1 MSSPTTNL
9 ISDAADS
16 FEQRLA
22 SASAAMGLG
31 DHAACAETAERL
43 YMDAQASGDAAMV
56 AEAALLLAKDYS
68 NAQDLTRCMHWA
80 ELSLQ
85 AAQACQAPHLQ
96 AVAWVVMS
104 STHASLEQ
112 PVKAVAGIQQAL
124 ALLNHRM
131 TAQAQRSVF
140 TGIGISYNALG
151 MPLQALSMF
160 QKSSAVSQDAGDP
173 SLRARVRGNVVF
185 AMLASY
191 DLLETLDAPRAER
204 LLRDAQC
211 ECDLLKVDARLA
223 GHSHAWAWYCQAAG
237 MVSYRLGDFAQARSL
252 FEAALQAEALLPAAL
267 QRGLLVR
274 LGQVLLAQG
283 DPEQALICAQQ
294 ASALR
299 TSEDNTLGLAEDL
312 LQASELAELMGD
324 PSGALALYRRYHAR
338 VVRNEHAAFD
348 ARVADLSATVAA
360 QSMRLE
366 ISDLQARNAGL
377 SSTFQQLN
385 DLALTDALTA
395 ASNRRGL
402 EQAFTRLRA
411 NGQTVVLAMMDL
423 DHFKE
428 VNDRF
433 SHGVGDQVLREAGRL
448 MAESLRDRDKLG
460 RYGGEEF
467 TAFVV
472 DTALP
477 DALVIAERLRERVQV
492 FDWFDIADG
501 LAVTISIGVV
511 RVRSHESFAQAVA
524 RADVLLYAAKA
535 QGRNRVLAEGVD
547 GVEGLEGLPTDGV

>member
-1 MSSPTTNL
+1 MSSPVATLT
-9 ISDAADS
+9 SDLPES
-16 FEQRLA
+16 FERRL
-22 SASAAMGLG
+22 SYASAAMALG
-31 DHAACAETAERL
+31 DHATCAQTAQGL
-43 YMDAQASGDAAMV
+43 YADAQAAGDVGMA
-56 AEAALLLAKDYS
+56 AEAALLLAKDCS
-68 NAQDLTRCMHWA
+68 NAQDLTRCMQWA

-85 AAQACQAPHLQ
+85 AAQACQATHLQ

-112 PVKAVAGIQQAL
+112 PVKAVAGMQQAL
-124 ALLNHRM
+124 ALLDDRM
-131 TAQAQRSVF
+131 TAEVQRSVF

-160 QKSSAVSQDAGDP
+160 QKASAALQDASHP
-173 SLRARVRGNVVF
+173 ALRARVRGNVVF

-204 LLRDAQC
+204 LLANAQS
-211 ECDLLKVDARLA
+211 ECALLKDEARMA
-223 GHSHAWAWYCQAAG
+223 GHAHASTWYCQAAG
-237 MVSYRLGDFAQARSL
+237 MVSYRLGDLAEARSL
-252 FEAALQAEALLPAAL
+252 FEAAFKADAHIPAAL
-267 QRGLLVR
+267 QSNLLVR

-283 DPEQALICAQQ
+283 DREQALICAQK
-294 ASALR
+294 ANALR
-299 TSEDNTLGLAEDL
+299 TSADNTLRLAEDL

-324 PSGALALYRRYHAR
+324 PCSALALYKRYHAR
-338 VVRNEHAAFD
+338 VVRNEQAAFD

-377 SSTFQQLN
+377 SSTFKQLN

-395 ASNRRGL
+395 AANRRGL
-402 EQAFTRLRA
+402 EQAFSRLRA

-423 DHFKE
+423 DHFKQ
-428 VNDRF
+428 VNDRY
-433 SHGVGDQVLREAGRL
+433 SHGVGDQVLCEAGRL

-467 TAFVV
+467 TALLV

-477 DALVIAERLRERVQV
+477 EALVVAERLRERIQS
-492 FDWFDIADG
+492 FDWASIADG
-501 LAVTISIGVV
+501 LAVTISVGVV
-511 RVRSHESFAQAVA
+511 AVRAGEGFAEAVA

-535 QGRNRVLAEGVD
+535 QGRNRVLAEG
-547 GVEGLEGLPTDGV
+547 LHTDGA

>member
-1 MSSPTTNL
+1 MSSPATNL
-9 ISDAADS
+9 TSDAPDS
-16 FEQRLA
+16 FERRLA
-22 SASAAMGLG
+22 SASAAMALG
-31 DHAACAETAERL
+31 DHATCTQTAQGL
-43 YMDAQASGDAAMV
+43 YADAQAVGDAAMV

-85 AAQACQAPHLQ
+85 AAQACAAPHLQ

-124 ALLNHRM
+124 ALLDDRM
-131 TAQAQRSVF
+131 TPEAQRSVF

-160 QKSSAVSQDAGDP
+160 QKASAALQDASHP
-173 SLRARVRGNVVF
+173 SQRARGRGNVVF

-204 LLRDAQC
+204 LLREAQC
-211 ECDLLKVDARLA
+211 ECELLKVEARLA
-223 GHSHAWAWYCQAAG
+223 GHAHAWAWYCQAAG
-237 MVSYRLGDFAQARSL
+237 MVSYRLGDFAEARSL
-252 FEAALQAEALLPAAL
+252 FEAALKADARIPAAL
-267 QRGLLVR
+267 QSSLLVR

-283 DPEQALICAQQ
+283 DREQALICAQG

-299 TSEDNTLGLAEDL
+299 TSEGNTLRLAEDL

-324 PSGALALYRRYHAR
+324 SASALALYKRYHAR
-338 VVRNEHAAFD
+338 VVRNEQAAFD

-377 SSTFQQLN
+377 SSTFKQLN

-395 ASNRRGL
+395 TANRRGL
-402 EQAFTRLRA
+402 EDAFADLRA
-411 NGQTVVLAMMDL
+411 ADQTIVLTMMDL
-423 DHFKE
+423 DHFKQ

-433 SHGVGDQVLREAGRL
+433 SHGVGDQVLREAARL
-448 MAESLRDRDKLG
+448 MAESLRERDRLG

-467 TAFVV
+467 TALLV

-477 DALVIAERLRERVQV
+477 EAILVAERLRERVQA
-492 FDWFDIADG
+492 FDWAGVAVG
-501 LAVTISIGVV
+501 LAVTISVGVV
-511 RVRSHESFAQAVA
+511 IVRAGESFAQAVA
-524 RADVLLYAAKA
+524 RADALLYAAKA
-535 QGRNRVLAEGVD
+535 QGRNRVLAEGVH
-547 GVEGLEGLPTDGV
+547 TDGV